1 VWGAR
6 PGVAAARLGG
16 VRMGKVAWA
25 AAFAACFSLPGGALA
40 ADLSLKDT
48 PEYYAP
54 SPIWT
59 GLYFGG
65 HVGGVFGDTEV
76 EDTFDYNGDP
86 FARNNIDSTGV
97 ISGVQL
103 GYNVQRGNVVF
114 GVEADLG
121 YLSLSGDKTADLPH
135 PEREKYDPND
145 EISAKY
151 SIEGGLYGDL
161 TARLG
166 YAADKALFY
175 VKGGAAFVNAEFNS
189 HYVGANCS
197 TTGKHCGPA
206 NPSKFDFETS
216 DTLWGWTIGVGVEY
230 ALSKNWSLKAEYQHF
245 DFGSMS
251 LDYEGEYT
259 FNTKKKLT
267 SDLEGSADI
276 ALTVDAVKVGVN
288 YKFGGDYETMK

>member
-1 VWGAR
+1 
-6 PGVAAARLGG
+6 
-16 VRMGKVAWA
+16 MGKVAWA
-25 AAFAACFSLPGGALA
+25 AALAACFGLSGGALA

-54 SPIWT
+54 SDIWM
-59 GLYFGG
+59 GFYFGG
-65 HVGGVFGDTEV
+65 HIGGVFGDTEV
-76 EDTFDYNGDP
+76 EDTFDYVGDP
-86 FARNNIDSTGV
+86 FARNNIDSTGL

-121 YLSLSGDKTADLPH
+121 YLSLSGDETADLPR
-135 PEREKYDPND
+135 PESKKYDPNAD
-145 EISAKY
+145 ISAKY
-151 SIEGGLYGDL
+151 SIEGGLYGDV

-197 TTGKHCGPA
+197 TTRRNGSCGPK
-206 NPSKFDFETS
+206 NPSKFDFDTS
-216 DTLWGWTIGVGVEY
+216 DTLVGWTIGVGVEY
-230 ALSKNWSLKAEYQHF
+230 ALSQNWSLKAEYQHF
-245 DFGSMS
+245 DFGAMS
-251 LDYEGEYT
+251 LDYKGKYT
-259 FNTKKKLT
+259 FNEAGDT
-267 SDLEGSADI
+267 SRLVGHADI

-288 YKFGGDYETMK
+288 YKFGGDYEAIK